1 MDSKVTVF
9 FTKLFLVLV
18 ICIGVIFFC
27 SFIWNMIFVGDFSI
41 RSALSFSN
49 MVDGTFQSLRYPFL
63 DIATNLNHTWS
74 IGYLILPILFLL
86 LILIGIVVS
95 LKRYFYADTILFS
108 GYLYLLA
115 LCLFIWSMWG
125 RTGLLSQI

>member
-1 MDSKVTVF
+1 
-9 FTKLFLVLV
+9 
-18 ICIGVIFFC
+18 
-27 SFIWNMIFVGDFSI
+27 
-41 RSALSFSN
+41 
-49 MVDGTFQSLRYPFL
+49 MVDGTFQRLRYPFL